1 MKVLFA
7 VNNEKISESI
17 VKRYQKNYKEIISS
31 KNVYYFNAI
40 IKELQK
46 DKSYD
51 RIVISE
57 DLEPFSSEDH
67 ESIDKFIFDKLDKIS
82 DEAYSTIGNDIPIIL
97 ICEDRR
103 RRPEPILVKI
113 FGIGVYNAII
123 GQDRSIDNVCELLN
137 KPRSKKEAKRYY
149 KIDSESVEYKP
160 ENEGDVSEDE
170 IQNILSHYK
179 RLGKNEE
186 KYVKSFES
194 IASQYNEE
202 QLRLI
207 ITFLPNDVINVLER
221 SSSKYRQLMGLNPRS
236 NHIKSRNTLNS
247 RKYSEP
253 KIEVISKPV
262 ISGRLNSP
270 VIIPSSVNPEKAKRV
285 IRKAYTEP
293 EVMEAPIR
301 TNNIRKK
308 AKSVQDEIV
317 NQTEK
322 KGRGRPPK
330 IKEPQEEV
338 ETKTPKRGRGRPPKN
353 KDTQKEQVV
362 TKTSKRGRPR
372 KKINE
377 NENKVEDED
386 NDEIFLPFET
396 DDENNNELL
405 DFKEVENVTP
415 EEYSDDDDN
424 VLPGYENDED
434 EDVDFEDYEDEE
446 DDEDEDTDYEDY
458 EDYEDDEDED
468 VDYEDYEDDD
478 EEDYE
483 DDEDYEDNED
493 YYEDDEEDLP
503 EVEDKDDE
511 YELPGFDE
519 DVDDEY
525 IEETSEPV
533 GAIKNVNF
541 NGINPRNDSNKLEQV
556 NYMNSQMNVNIDNL
570 LSSDKKI
577 VSFVGTSKN
586 GTSFLINN
594 LAELLS
600 EKGIKTAILDLTQ
613 NRNAYYIYTDN
624 REELRNIAYRCIESL
639 RKGIPEGIQVN
650 KNLTVYTSLPDDIEG
665 LMDANLIIET
675 LLNNYSLVLLDCDFM
690 TDLSYFNISQEIYLV
705 QSLDVLTIQPLTAFL
720 RELKARNILDSNKLK
735 VVINKYV
742 KSQITQKMVIGGMSS
757 YNDPS
762 MSYMTELFDR
772 DKIKCL
778 TIPFEIQNYSRY
790 LEELVD
796 CKISLKGYSKIFMKS
811 LEELANSVFP
821 LIYNPKGNNQN
832 NYNNYFS
839 NSTNSTLNK
848 MKKKY

>member
-57 DLEPFSSEDH
+57 DLEPFSSDDH
-67 ESIDKFIFDKLDKIS
+67 ETIDKFIFDKLDKIS
-82 DEAYSTIGNDIPIIL
+82 DEAYTTVGNDIPIIL

-186 KYVKSFES
+186 KYIKSFES
-194 IASQYNEE
+194 IAAQYNEE

-221 SSSKYRQLMGLNPRS
+221 SSSRYRQLMGLNPRS
-236 NHIKSRNTLNS
+236 NRINKKNS
-247 RKYSEP
+247 LSGKKYTEP
-253 KIEVISKPV
+253 KIEVISKTV
-262 ISGRLNSP
+262 NSGRLNSP

-285 IRKAYTEP
+285 IKKANSEP
-293 EVMEAPIR
+293 EVMEEPVR
-301 TNNIRKK
+301 TSDIRKK
-308 AKSVQDEIV
+308 AKSVQAESIDE
-317 NQTEK
+317 TEK
-322 KGRGRPPK
+322 NRRGRPPK
-330 IKEPQEEV
+330 LKDSKEEIEI
-338 ETKTPKRGRGRPPKN
+338 ETPKRGRGRPPKS
-353 KDTQKEQVV
+353 KDIQEDEVV

-372 KKINE
+372 KKDNE
-377 NENKVEDED
+377 NENKAQSD
-386 NDEIFLPFET
+386 NDDEIFLPFET
-396 DDENNNELL
+396 DDDNNELL
-405 DFKEVENVTP
+405 DFKEVEEVAK
-415 EEYSDDDDN
+415 EKYSDDDDN
-424 VLPGYENDED
+424 VLPGYEDED
-434 EDVDFEDYEDEE
+434 YEVEDYEDE
-446 DDEDEDTDYEDY
+446 DYE
-458 EDYEDDEDED
+458 
-468 VDYEDYEDDD
+468 
-478 EEDYE
+478 
-483 DDEDYEDNED
+483 DEDYEDED
-493 YYEDDEEDLP
+493 YEDEDYEDEDYEAEDYEDTDSEDYNEEEYEEDDNVLP
-503 EVEDKDDE
+503 DVEDDDDE

-519 DVDDEY
+519 DVDDDEY
-525 IEETSEPV
+525 IEETREPV
-533 GAIKNVNF
+533 GKIQNVNF
-541 NGINPRNDSNKLEQV
+541 KGIDPKSDSNKLDKA
-556 NYMNSQMNVNIDNL
+556 NYTSSQMNVNIDNL

-624 REELRNIAYRCIESL
+624 REELRNISYRCIENL

-650 KNLTVYTSLPDDIEG
+650 RNLTVYTSLPDDIEG
-665 LMDANLIIET
+665 LADANLIIET

-690 TDLSYFNISQEIYLV
+690 TDLAYFNISQEMYLV

-720 RELKARNILDSNKLK
+720 RELKARNVLDSNKLR

-742 KSQITQKMVIGGMSS
+742 KSQITQKMIIGGMSS

-762 MSYMTELFDR
+762 MSYMTELFNR
-772 DKIKCL
+772 DKIKCM

-821 LIYNPKGNNQN
+821 LIYNSKGNNQN

-839 NSTNSTLNK
+839 KSTNSTLNK